1 MFAIVAVVVIV
12 LISYCVFSFF
22 YKKLSFKVVTSEF
35 DTFLKVDKNP
45 LFLQALFHS
54 YLQQINYYINSAYCL
69 RDLTWTETLERH
81 LVDKIFCRSNWKSLP
96 YLPMSFSFDKSL
108 CFSFQ
113 SSNYGCM
120 YASQKWDHRALLLN
134 CWHTLYWVDTLL

>member
-22 YKKLSFKVVTSEF
+22 YKKLSFKIVTSEF

-69 RDLTWTETLERH
+69 RDLT
-81 LVDKIFCRSNWKSLP
+81 
-96 YLPMSFSFDKSL
+96 
-108 CFSFQ
+108 
-113 SSNYGCM
+113 
-120 YASQKWDHRALLLN
+120 
-134 CWHTLYWVDTLL
+134 